1 MGREEGRWGTLAGS
15 CRGTGAASLSNSS
28 THPTPHTRTPP
39 HPTRELSEAP
49 YRHWSGKQG
58 CLWRGRRPP
67 SPTPWQPG
75 AGHLESWSPGS
86 VCSTGSPSTCK
97 SPPPGGASS
106 GQVCGALQI
115 TDSPNLSQNQLP
127 ESKACGTRGGSGV
140 LVTQLLTADTSHH
153 QEAMPPEETAPW
165 GSNRNSN

>member
-1 MGREEGRWGTLAGS
+1 MGNPSWVLQGDWCCLTQQQQ
-15 CRGTGAASLSNSS
+15 
-28 THPTPHTRTPP
+28 HTPHTP
-39 HPTRELSEAP
+39 HPTLAPHPTLELSEAP

-97 SPPPGGASS
+97 SPPPGG
-106 GQVCGALQI
+106 GGLQ
-115 TDSPNLSQNQLP
+115 DRYVVPCRLQ
-127 ESKACGTRGGSGV
+127 
-140 LVTQLLTADTSHH
+140 
-153 QEAMPPEETAPW
+153 TAPTCPRISCLKARHAGQGVEV
-165 GSNRNSN
+165 GSW